1 MLTLL
6 FFRGGEHG
14 EVLLV
19 VAAFRFAGFLISPPS
34 QEVFRLAKFSSS
46 LSLSVKMRYIHSTR
60 QRPYQDFRQMS
71 HLISPRRPQPDRVYV
86 DKTMIVI
93 ALF

>member
-46 LSLSVKMRYIHSTR
+46 LSLSE
-60 QRPYQDFRQMS
+60 D
-71 HLISPRRPQPDRVYV
+71 
-86 DKTMIVI
+86 
-93 ALF
+93 ALFSLDETSTLSELSSDESSNLSPLFPT